1 MTIFEFVCKGRHYT
15 VEGTQYSL
23 EHIVLP
29 DTRKVIKIT
38 EWTASLPPSIA
49 GWVPIAHDMQ
59 ESLPREIAEVFNAA
73 IAVITEPKKIE
84 IPEEE

>member
-1 MTIFEFVCKGRHYT
+1 MTIFEFVCKGQHYS

-23 EHIVLP
+23 KYIVLP
-29 DTRKVIKIT
+29 DTRKVIEVT
-38 EWTASLPPSIA
+38 EWTAMLPPSIA
-49 GWVPIAHDMQ
+49 NWAPVAHDMQ

-73 IAVITEPKKIE
+73 IATITESKKIE